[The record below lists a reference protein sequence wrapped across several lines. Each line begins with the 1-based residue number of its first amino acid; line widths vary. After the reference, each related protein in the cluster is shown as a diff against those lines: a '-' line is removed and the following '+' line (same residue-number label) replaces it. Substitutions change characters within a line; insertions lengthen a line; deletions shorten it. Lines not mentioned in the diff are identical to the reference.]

1 MEFFFN
7 RLLKTTFISNDKV
20 IRIESA
26 VSLSLQIEFATESS
40 FFWIITFLICNNFI
54 YITNLL
60 FFTIFKIDLVRS
72 SLAISSNRIL
82 LKEI

>member
-26 VSLSLQIEFATESS
+26 VSLSLQIEFATDD
-40 FFWIITFLICNNFI
+40 
-54 YITNLL
+54 
-60 FFTIFKIDLVRS
+60 IDF
-72 SLAISSNRIL
+72 
-82 LKEI
+82 